1 MKEILYSYLKM
12 YGVSCLIL
20 VLFCSSR
27 AHAYIDPGTTSV
39 AFSALG
45 YVFSMALL
53 GVAFFIRPFRYLMK
67 SMFNKLTGK
76 GRHGEDGGK
85 SH

>member
-1 MKEILYSYLKM
+1 MKKILCSYVVM
-12 YGVSCLIL
+12 CGVSCLTL
-20 VLFCSSR
+20 VLLCSSN
-27 AHAYIDPGTTSV
+27 AQAYIDPGTTSV

-53 GVAFFIRPFRYLMK
+53 GLAFFIRPFRYLMK
-67 SMFNKLTGK
+67 SMLTKLTGK
-76 GRHGEDGGK
+76 GKHGEDSGD